1 MPPVIAFAAVL
12 VAFARR
18 WQVRC
23 GPLACPEA
31 IALVAALTLGGL
43 GLLAA
48 LLAVGGIFSAPS
60 FSFTA
65 IALAVLAW
73 PWGQRAPR
81 RRPARSL
88 PRAAGLVALLLAAA
102 ALRWPPIP
110 ADLGGRDQG
119 TYVLRARH
127 TLRTGRTGHTDPVLA
142 RAGAEAELRPGP
154 GDILGLYHADRS
166 PARVGRYEGAYR
178 PGFYLNRRDDGEVVP
193 QFLHLHPSLLALFG
207 LVFGPWSMGL
217 VAPLAGVLSALALW
231 ALGERLWPR
240 AGASW
245 LAAGLFAL
253 SPIAV
258 WTARTPLTESLTGL
272 LLLAAALAVARGL
285 APASAAGAPRGHDSD
300 ATAGKP
306 ARPADGRSPAIAR
319 IDADSRDRD
328 RSQGHLRAADASARG
343 PALLASA
350 DLSRTEAAGST
361 ARDSARQADSTA
373 RGAVDPRSASASA
386 SFPADS
392 AHGHELTAALLL
404 GLAGFVRGNLWL
416 SAPGLLVVLWLRT
429 EPGLRRMSAPTLLL
443 GLLLTS
449 LALHLATGYPYLHDE
464 FKRQLGPVAALSPLG
479 AVVLGLGAIAV
490 YLALDAAL
498 DLVRGR
504 VRRLPR
510 VLAALAALAVLA
522 WWLRWAPGPPWSRLD
537 PALPLLGA
545 PLLLAAGLGLVAFA
559 RLRPPATAA
568 HVWLLALATLPVTAL
583 ALYAQRNLPQVGL
596 YYYGRYLVPEL
607 LPAACLLAA
616 CALVHVHRFL
626 SEHTGLGRHARWV
639 SLVLGLGLLA
649 AQALPYLRSPAT
661 RLQEFAGAE
670 RLIDDLAAELPERAV
685 VLAGG
690 EGWHHV
696 HVFSQLGGALAFG
709 HGRTVLPYRSREAAY
724 AALHELL
731 IAGPTAGAEAPPVYL
746 LLGESTH
753 PLRLPGSA
761 APLALVDDLLPP
773 PFVAR
778 PVAFAELYLDR
789 LTPVDE
795 RIPDRVTRTDLR
807 VGLLEVRVDP
817 ARRAAVRSWRIDEG
831 RAEGPGPLHLS
842 SYYLPDGQTC
852 LDTEHPL
859 VLDLP
864 PGAGPGSLVLVAQPG
879 GDTPGW
885 RVVVDGQPV
894 ALDPPGPGPAR
905 ARDTLGPIPFA
916 TPPRRV
922 ELWGS
927 ARPRDDLACPHGG
940 LAEVRLLGPDRGPD
954 DRTPGWT
961 RTYSPPHD
969 LGHRVTP
976 ARFTAGRALTRLRPG
991 LDRARELDGPS
1002 LVVRAGDPLTFPI
1015 EHVPNARSTTMA
1027 MTLRGARL
1035 SPVGRV
1041 RVLADEALL
1050 LELDPPDSLGGAWH
1064 SPPTV
1069 VALPGPAP
1077 RLRVEVV
1084 DPERPDAHV
1093 ALRDLV
1099 LLPTPE

>member
-23 GPLACPEA
+23 GPLACPES
-31 IALVAALTLGGL
+31 IALVAALSLGGL

-178 PGFYLNRRDDGEVVP
+178 PGFYLTRRDDGEVVP

-285 APASAAGAPRGHDSD
+285 APAGEGA
-300 ATAGKP
+300 
-306 ARPADGRSPAIAR
+306 
-319 IDADSRDRD
+319 SRRN
-328 RSQGHLRAADASARG
+328 
-343 PALLASA
+343 P
-350 DLSRTEAAGST
+350 EKAAGST
-361 ARDSARQADSTA
+361 RGTAARADATAHDAAQAGRPADAYASGSATLAGRDLQADATDSTA
-373 RGAVDPRSASASA
+373 RSAASASHL
-386 SFPADS
+386 ADP
-392 AHGHELTAALLL
+392 AHGRELTAALLL

-416 SAPGLLVVLWLRT
+416 SAPALLAVLWLRT

-443 GLLLTS
+443 GLLLAS

-464 FKRQLGPVAALSPLG
+464 FKRQLGPVTALSPVS
-479 AVVLGLGAIAV
+479 AVVLGLGAIVV

-504 VRRLPR
+504 VRRLPL
-510 VLAALAALAVLA
+510 VLAGLAGLAALT

-559 RLRPPATAA
+559 RLRPAATAA
-568 HVWLLALATLPVTAL
+568 HVWLLALATVPVTAL

-626 SEHTGLGRHARWV
+626 SERTGLGRHARWV
-639 SLVLGLGLLA
+639 SLGLGLGLLV
-649 AQALPYLRSPAT
+649 AQALPYLRTPAT

-731 IAGPTAGAEAPPVYL
+731 IAGPAAGGEAPPVYL

-753 PLRLPGSA
+753 PLRLPGAA

-817 ARRAAVRSWRIDEG
+817 ARRAAVRSWRIDDG
-831 RAEGPGPLHLS
+831 RAEGPGPLTLS

-864 PGAGPGSLVLVAQPG
+864 PGDGPGSLVLVAQPG

-894 ALDPPGPGPAR
+894 AVDPPGPGPAR
-905 ARDTLGPIPFA
+905 ARDTLGPITFA

-927 ARPRDDLACPHGG
+927 TRPRDDLACPYGG

-954 DRTPGWT
+954 DRTPAWT

-991 LDRARELDGPS
+991 LDRAREPRRPLAGGPRRRAADLPHRTCPERHVDDDGRDPARRPPEPGRPRP
-1002 LVVRAGDPLTFPI
+1002 RAG
-1015 EHVPNARSTTMA
+1015 R
-1027 MTLRGARL
+1027 R
-1035 SPVGRV
+1035 
-1041 RVLADEALL
+1041 
-1050 LELDPPDSLGGAWH
+1050 
-1064 SPPTV
+1064 
-1069 VALPGPAP
+1069 GPAARARPARQPGRRLALAADGRRAAGPCPAAAGGGPRSRAPRRP
-1077 RLRVEVV
+1077 RLGPRFGAAAHARVT
-1084 DPERPDAHV
+1084 
-1093 ALRDLV
+1093 ALRHMSFGTSERLAGA
-1099 LLPTPE
+1099 

>member
-1 MPPVIAFAAVL
+1 MIAFAAVV

-18 WQVRC
+18 WQVRG
-23 GPLACPEA
+23 GPLACPES
-31 IALVAALTLGGL
+31 IALVAALALAGL

-48 LLAVGGIFSAPS
+48 LLAVAGIFSAPS

-81 RRPARSL
+81 RRLAYSL
-88 PRAAGLVALLLAAA
+88 PRAAGLVALLLTAG

-178 PGFYLNRRDDGEVVP
+178 PGFYLTRRDEGEVVP

-217 VAPLAGVLSALALW
+217 VTPLAGALSVLALW

-240 AGASW
+240 GGASW

-285 APASAAGAPRGHDSD
+285 APAAVD
-300 ATAGKP
+300 ATAGAASRRHAARAQAVEATARGDARP
-306 ARPADGRSPAIAR
+306 PDPSPPHLHAAARPARATASGSAALDSADAVGDPRGDA
-319 IDADSRDRD
+319 ADST
-328 RSQGHLRAADASARG
+328 SRG
-343 PALLASA
+343 LASRPA
-350 DLSRTEAAGST
+350 
-361 ARDSARQADSTA
+361 ADSTA
-373 RGAVDPRSASASA
+373 RGPIDGDPRTAAASASLLGD
-386 SFPADS
+386 PG
-392 AHGHELTAALLL
+392 HGRELTAALLL

-416 SAPGLLVVLWLRT
+416 SAPALLAVLWLRT
-429 EPGLRRMSAPTLLL
+429 EPGLRRMSAPTLLM
-443 GLLLTS
+443 GLLLAS

-464 FKRQLGPVAALSPLG
+464 FKRQLGPVAALSPVG
-479 AVVLGLGAIAV
+479 AVVLGLGAIVV

-504 VRRLPR
+504 VRRLPP

-522 WWLRWAPGPPWSRLD
+522 WRLLWAPGPPWSRLD

-545 PLLLAAGLGLVAFA
+545 PLLVAAGLGLVAFA
-559 RLRPPATAA
+559 RLRPAASAA

-616 CALVHVHRFL
+616 CALVHVHWFM
-626 SEHTGLGRHARWV
+626 SERTVLKRHARWV
-639 SLVLGLGLLA
+639 SLVLGLGLLV
-649 AQALPYLRSPAT
+649 AQALPYLRWPAT

-696 HVFSQLGGALAFG
+696 HVYSQLGGALAFG

-724 AALHELL
+724 AVLHELL
-731 IAGPTAGAEAPPVYL
+731 VAGPAAGGDAPPVYL

-753 PLRLPGSA
+753 PLRLPGAA

-789 LTPVDE
+789 LTPVDD

-817 ARRAAVRSWRIDEG
+817 ARRAAVRSWRIDDG
-831 RAEGPGPLHLS
+831 RAEGPGPLNLS

-864 PGAGPGSLVLVAQPG
+864 PGDGPGSLVLVAQPG

-894 ALDPPGPGPAR
+894 ATDPPGPGPAR
-905 ARDTLGPIPFA
+905 ARDTLGPIAFA
-916 TPPRRV
+916 APPRRV

-927 ARPRDDLACPHGG
+927 TRPRDDLACPYGG

-954 DRTPGWT
+954 DRTPAWT

-976 ARFTAGRALTRLRPG
+976 ARFTAGRALTRLRAG
-991 LDRARELDGPS
+991 LDRGRELDGPS
-1002 LVVRAGDPLTFPI
+1002 LIVRAGDPLTFPV
-1015 EHVPNARSTTMA
+1015 EHVPSATSITMA
-1027 MTLRGARL
+1027 ATLRGARL
-1035 SPVGRV
+1035 SPSGRV
-1041 RVLADEALL
+1041 RVLADDAVV
-1050 LELDPPDSLGGAWH
+1050 LELDPPDSLDGAWH
-1064 SPPTV
+1064 APPTT

-1077 RLRVEVV
+1077 RLRVEVL
-1084 DPERPDAHV
+1084 DPERPDAQV

>member
-23 GPLACPEA
+23 GPLACPES

-88 PRAAGLVALLLAAA
+88 PRAVGLVALLLAAA

-166 PARVGRYEGAYR
+166 PARVDRYEGAYR
-178 PGFYLNRRDDGEVVP
+178 PGFYLTRRDDGEVVP

-285 APASAAGAPRGHDSD
+285 APAAEDASRRHTARAQAADSTRSATTRAD
-300 ATAGKP
+300 ATAQDALQTS
-306 ARPADGRSPAIAR
+306 ARP
-319 IDADSRDRD
+319 IDAHASGSAARDASGAVRE
-328 RSQGHLRAADASARG
+328 LRADA
-343 PALLASA
+343 
-350 DLSRTEAAGST
+350 
-361 ARDSARQADSTA
+361 ADSTSPGLSDSTSRNA
-373 RGAVDPRSASASA
+373 ASASHL
-386 SFPADS
+386 ADP

-416 SAPGLLVVLWLRT
+416 SAPALLAVLWLRT

-443 GLLLTS
+443 GLLLAS

-464 FKRQLGPVAALSPLG
+464 FKRQLGPVTALSPIS

-504 VRRLPR
+504 VRRLPL
-510 VLAALAALAVLA
+510 VLAALAALATLT

-559 RLRPPATAA
+559 RLRPAASAA
-568 HVWLLALATLPVTAL
+568 HVWLLALATFPVTAL

-626 SEHTGLGRHARWV
+626 SERTGLGRHARWV

-649 AQALPYLRSPAT
+649 AQALPYLRTPAT

-670 RLIDDLAAELPERAV
+670 RLIDDLAAEIPERAV

-731 IAGPTAGAEAPPVYL
+731 IAGPAAGAEAPPVYL

-753 PLRLPGSA
+753 PLRLSGAA

-831 RAEGPGPLHLS
+831 RAEGPGPLNLS

-859 VLDLP
+859 VLELP
-864 PGAGPGSLVLVAQPG
+864 PGDGPGSLVLVAQPG

-894 ALDPPGPGPAR
+894 AVDPPGPGPAR
-905 ARDTLGPIPFA
+905 ARDTLGPVTFA

-927 ARPRDDLACPHGG
+927 TRPRDDLACPYGG

-954 DRTPGWT
+954 DRTPAWT

-976 ARFTAGRALTRLRPG
+976 ARFTAGRALTRLRAG

-1002 LVVRAGDPLTFPI
+1002 LVVRAGDPLTFPV
-1015 EHVPNARSTTMA
+1015 EHVPKTTSTTMA
-1027 MTLRGARL
+1027 VTLRGARL
-1035 SPVGRV
+1035 SPAGRV

-1050 LELDPPDSLGGAWH
+1050 LELDPPDSLDGAWH
-1064 SPPTV
+1064 SPPTP

-1077 RLRVEVV
+1077 RFRVEVL

-1093 ALRDLV
+1093 TVRDLV

>member
-18 WQVRC
+18 WHVRC
-23 GPLACPEA
+23 GPLACAESL
-31 IALVAALTLGGL
+31 ALVAAVALGGL

-48 LLAVGGIFSAPS
+48 LLAVAGIFSAPS

-65 IALAVLAW
+65 FALAVLAW
-73 PWGQRAPR
+73 PWGQRAPAR
-81 RRPARSL
+81 RTARDL
-88 PRAAGLVALLLAAA
+88 PRAAGLLALLLVAA

-178 PGFYLNRRDDGEVVP
+178 PGFYLTRRDDGEVVP

-245 LAAGLFAL
+245 LAAGLFTL

-285 APASAAGAPRGHDSD
+285 A
-300 ATAGKP
+300 
-306 ARPADGRSPAIAR
+306 
-319 IDADSRDRD
+319 SRDPPRE
-328 RSQGHLRAADASARG
+328 AADASSG
-343 PALLASA
+343 
-350 DLSRTEAAGST
+350 SRTSLPTSAARSSDP
-361 ARDSARQADSTA
+361 AASSVPDAA
-373 RGAVDPRSASASA
+373 PRSD
-386 SFPADS
+386 P
-392 AHGHELTAALLL
+392 AHGLELTAALLL

-416 SAPGLLVVLWLRT
+416 SAPALLAVLWLR
-429 EPGLRRMSAPTLLL
+429 PGPGPRRMSAPTLLL
-443 GLLLTS
+443 GLLLAS

-464 FKRQLGPVAALSPLG
+464 FKRQLGPVAALSAGGALVLG
-479 AVVLGLGAIAV
+479 AVAIAI

-498 DLVRGR
+498 DRLRGR
-504 VRRLPR
+504 VRRLPLVLA
-510 VLAALAALAVLA
+510 VLAALGALA
-522 WWLRWAPGPPWSRLD
+522 WLLLRAPGPPWSRLD
-537 PALPLLGA
+537 PALPLLGV
-545 PLLLAAGLGLVAFA
+545 PLLLAAGLGLVVFA
-559 RLRPPATAA
+559 RLRPVATTPI
-568 HVWLLALATLPVTAL
+568 VWLLALATLPVTAL

-616 CALVHVHRFL
+616 LALMHVHRAM
-626 SEHTGLGRHARWV
+626 SRRTGLSRHARKV
-639 SLVLGLGLLA
+639 SLVLGLGLLV
-649 AQALPYLRSPAT
+649 AQALPYLRHPAT

-731 IAGPTAGAEAPPVYL
+731 VAGPAASGDDPPPVYL
-746 LLGESTH
+746 LLGEATH
-753 PLRLPGSA
+753 PLRLPGQA

-789 LTPVDE
+789 LTPVDD
-795 RIPDRVTRTDLR
+795 RLPDRVTRTDLR

-817 ARRAAVRSWRIDEG
+817 ARRAAVRSWRIDAG
-831 RAEGPGPLHLS
+831 RAVGPGPLNLS

-852 LDTEHPL
+852 LDLEHPL

-864 PGAGPGSLVLVAQPG
+864 PGDGPGSLVLVAQPG
-879 GDTPGW
+879 GDTPAW
-885 RVVVDGQPV
+885 RIVVDGQPV

-905 ARDTLGPIPFA
+905 ARDTLGPIAFA
-916 TPPRRV
+916 APPRRV

-927 ARPRDDLACPHGG
+927 PRPRDDLACPHGG

-954 DRTPGWT
+954 EPTPAWA

-976 ARFTAGRALTRLRPG
+976 ARFAPGRALTRLRSG

-1015 EHVPNARSTTMA
+1015 EHVPSASSISLA
-1027 MTLRGARL
+1027 VTLRGTRL
-1035 SPVGRV
+1035 SPSGRV
-1041 RVLADEALL
+1041 RVLADDALL
-1050 LELDPPDSLGGAWH
+1050 LELDPPDEQPGVWH
-1064 SPPTV
+1064 SPPTS

-1077 RLRVEVV
+1077 RLRVEVH

-1093 ALRDLV
+1093 AVRDLV
-1099 LLPTPE
+1099 LFATPD